1 MRRTIGGL
9 QRFFQFVRLDGD
21 VVAILVVRIL
31 GLPGPKVLALDR
43 TNWKLGSC
51 DVNILVLSI
60 VTQRFR
66 VPLMWSLLD
75 HGGNSSTAQ
84 RIELMRRYLR
94 LFEVS
99 SIDALLAHREFVG
112 ARWLEFLNENNVPF
126 VVRLRKNLQ
135 VRTEDDGMPRLFR
148 TLVHKNRR
156 SSKRN
161 WTGWLHTMAEKPENR
176 LKFAAK
182 RIRGKESL
190 IIATNMEHPRSA
202 IAPLSASL
210 GHRMP
215 LLGYQD
221 PWLQHRGYPHH
232 RFHQTLDPPR
242 HRHPRRDVG
251 TPLRDPGDGAQTN
264 PPENAQTAREVLV
277 PNRVRCSSEVDH
289 PRPG

>member
-1 MRRTIGGL
+1 MRREH
-9 QRFFQFVRLDGD
+9 LDP
-21 VVAILVVRIL
+21 RH
-31 GLPGPKVLALDR
+31 R
-43 TNWKLGSC
+43 
-51 DVNILVLSI
+51 

-99 SIDALLAHREFVG
+99 SIDALLADREFVG

-126 VVRLRKNLQ
+126 VVRLRENLQ

-148 TLVHKNRR
+148 TLVHKSRR
-156 SSKRN
+156 GSKRN
-161 WTGWLHTMAEKPENR
+161 WTGWMHTMTERPENR

-202 IAPLSASL
+202 LRLYRRRWGIECFFSDTKTRGFNIEDIHITDSAKL
-210 GHRMP
+210 LT
-215 LLGYQD
+215 LLGIVTLAVTWAHRCATRVMGRKPIRRKTHKRLEKSWFRTGFDALRRRIICD
-221 PWLQHRGYPHH
+221 PDDALMAW
-232 RFHQTLDPPR
+232 QTTIPKRPVKL
-242 HRHPRRDVG
+242 
-251 TPLRDPGDGAQTN
+251 
-264 PPENAQTAREVLV
+264 PEIQ
-277 PNRVRCSSEVDH
+277 
-289 PRPG
+289 